1 MSSPHYVWQL
11 SQAALADQDGLIA
24 VPRVFMD
31 ESGTHDGSP
40 VVTVGSYVA
49 TPKQWRLW
57 TKDWNA
63 AKAPIKVFHA
73 SDCEKLVEE
82 FDGWDEGPR
91 NEFVAKLLPVLPRH
105 KLTGLVVGIN
115 LNDYNAAMKG
125 RDDLRQLL
133 GTPYT
138 ACFHWTVSEILLA
151 HPGNRRIAFFHETN
165 NFKGEALKAFSDI
178 Q

>member
-1 MSSPHYVWQL
+1 
-11 SQAALADQDGLIA
+11 
-24 VPRVFMD
+24 MD